1 MRNISHRSILL
12 LVMFVIAGL
21 AIFEP
26 GPEPMA
32 YYGPSAVLPALAI
45 GGCASTCVGE
55 AA

>member
-1 MRNISHRSILL
+1 
-12 LVMFVIAGL
+12 MFVIAGL

-32 YYGPSAVLPALAI
+32 YYGPSAVPPVLAI
-45 GGCASTCVGE
+45 GVCASTCAGE